1 MEKIIFDAINKSMK
15 AAIELAMDDVF
26 KNFKIK
32 WKAAAVLFHAEWL
45 SPFLFYYI
53 AHSPITPSSG
63 TKRRYQNFL
72 GHPFST
78 PGICGFICLKGYP
91 GCPGN
96 GVRSFVNRKPLKWGC
111 FSSLLEPPPLFMK
124 ATVLLD
130 TGSDGFVCMF
140 SRCRKSSEKPRKSD
154 DFLIF
159 IKNFVIIYM

>member
-1 MEKIIFDAINKSMK
+1 MK
-15 AAIELAMDDVF
+15 GGSRSVSRRMVVAFFVLLYRTQPNNTVF
-26 KNFKIK
+26 WNQKTIPK
-32 WKAAAVLFHAEWL
+32 LFR
-45 SPFLFYYI
+45 PPLFN
-53 AHSPITPSSG
+53 T
-63 TKRRYQNFL
+63 
-72 GHPFST
+72 GHLRFYL
-78 PGICGFICLKGYP
+78 PGICP
-91 GCPGN
+91 RCPGN
-96 GVRSFVNRKPLKWGC
+96 GVRSFVNRKSLKWGC